1 MAVGLSEPDEIHP
14 VAGIKLAAVA
24 AGIKK
29 NGGNDLVVFVIDKSE
44 LSTGMDG
51 SKVMQAQSPAC
62 AATFTQNAFCAA
74 PVTLAKK
81 HLSLFSPELPVR
93 ALLINSGNAN
103 AGTGE
108 KGKQN
113 ALQSCAWLAEK
124 LQCSTEQ
131 ILPFSTGV
139 IGEQLPMPVLQ
150 SGIDKVVS
158 NLSEDNWLSAAKGIM
173 TTDTIAK
180 AVSKVIKIDNRAI
193 TISGIAKGSGMIC
206 PNMATM
212 LSFITT
218 DANIEAGFLQ
228 QCLLDAMDISFNS
241 ITVDGDTST
250 NDACVLIATAKANN
264 TQLNKAS
271 AEAKIFIDALNDA
284 CQHLAQAI
292 VRDAE
297 GATKFVTVA
306 VSQAQSKTEAKN
318 VAYTVAHSPLV
329 KTALFASDPNW
340 GRILAAVGRA
350 GIEQLDISGVNLFL
364 DDVCIVRSGGVD
376 VDYSEEKGQEVMN
389 KEEITIKV
397 ELGRGSEAVSIWTS
411 DLSHEY
417 VRINAEY
424 RT

>member
-1 MAVGLSEPDEIHP
+1 MAVGLSEPEKILP
-14 VAGIKLAAVA
+14 VAGIKLATVA

-29 NGGNDLVVFVIDKSE
+29 KDRDDLVVFVIDNS
-44 LSTGMDG
+44 
-51 SKVMQAQSPAC
+51 AAC

-74 PVTLAKK
+74 PVLLAKK
-81 HLSLFSPELPVR
+81 HLSHYSCEQTVR

-108 KGKQN
+108 TGKQN

-124 LQCSTEQ
+124 LHCSVEQ
-131 ILPFSTGV
+131 VLPFSTGV

-150 SGIDKVVS
+150 SGIDKVVGC
-158 NLSEDNWLSAAKGIM
+158 LSEDNWLSAAKAIM

-180 AVSKVIKIDNRAI
+180 AVSKTIVIDSKLI

-228 QCLLDAMDISFNS
+228 QCLSDAVEKSFNS

-264 TQLNKAS
+264 TQLNRKS
-271 AEAKIFIDALNDA
+271 TEARIFTDALNDV
-284 CQHLAQAI
+284 CQHLAQSI

-297 GATKFVTVA
+297 GATKFVTVV
-306 VSQAQSKTEAKN
+306 VSLAQSKAEAKK
-318 VAYTVAHSPLV
+318 VAYTIAHSPLV

-350 GIEQLDISGVNLFL
+350 GIEQLDVSVVNVFL

-376 VDYSEEKGQEVMN
+376 ANYSEEKGQAVMN
-389 KEEITIKV
+389 KEEISIKV
-397 ELGRGSEAVSIWTS
+397 ELGRGNESVSIWTS

-417 VRINAEY
+417 VRINSEY
-424 RT
+424 RS

>member
-1 MAVGLSEPDEIHP
+1 MAVGLSEPEKIYP
-14 VAGIKLAAVA
+14 VAGIKLASVS

-29 NGGNDLVVFVIDKSE
+29 NGSNDLVVFVID
-44 LSTGMDG
+44 
-51 SKVMQAQSPAC
+51 QNAAC

-81 HLSLFSPELPVR
+81 HLSHFSSEQTVR

-108 KGKQN
+108 TGKQN
-113 ALQSCAWLAEK
+113 ARQSCAWLAEK
-124 LQCSTEQ
+124 LQCSVEQ

-139 IGEQLPMPVLQ
+139 IGEQLPMPQLQ

-173 TTDTIAK
+173 TTDTVAK
-180 AVSKVIKIDNRAI
+180 AVSKTIKIDGQTV

-212 LSFITT
+212 LSFVTT
-218 DANIEAGFLQ
+218 DATIEAGFLQ
-228 QCLLDAMDISFNS
+228 QCLADAVEKSFNS

-264 TQLNKAS
+264 TQLNTTS
-271 AEAKIFIDALNDA
+271 AEARIFIDALDEV
-284 CQHLAQAI
+284 CQYLAQAI

-297 GATKFVTVA
+297 GATKFVSVV
-306 VSQAQSKTEAKN
+306 VSQAQSKAEAKK
-318 VAYTVAHSPLV
+318 VAYTIAHSPLV

-376 VDYSEEKGQEVMN
+376 ANYSEEKGQAVMN
-389 KEEITIKV
+389 KEEISIKV
-397 ELGRGSEAVSIWTS
+397 ELGRGNEAASIWTS

-424 RT
+424 RS